1 MIIVLLFSGDENSSK
16 KVIGGHYRLCPPN
29 PPATPL
35 RSGKGIVCLSRDN
48 RKYCEN
54 RIKFNVHPPCYHV
67 IQRSEQSPRVGDVRD
82 VESPAR
88 ENY

>member
-1 MIIVLLFSGDENSSK
+1 MIIVLLFSGDEKSSK

-54 RIKFNVHPPCYHV
+54 RIKFNVLPPFLTSFKGANTAH
-67 IQRSEQSPRVGDVRD
+67 RGDVRD
-82 VESPAR
+82 VKSPAR